1 MKDYNETIGAVFAQ
15 HRKEKGYSQQYV
27 ADRMNVT
34 RSTIHYWEKGKRQMF
49 AYQFFDLCKIYGLD
63 ANTVADEVVKYGN
76 TEG

>member
-1 MKDYNETIGAVFAQ
+1 MKDYNETIGEVFAK

-63 ANTVADEVVKYGN
+63 ANEVADEVIRYGN
-76 TEG
+76 H